1 MLATSISTG
10 ITIRN
15 KSMSSPLTDATNAL
29 STSALHD
36 LTPRQRK
43 ESVLASLPTAGT
55 MLAQAESHGL
65 SPSQAD
71 LVEPIQR
78 INEVLRQYGVEFE
91 LNDTSR
97 VITRI
102 VDRES
107 GDVLRQ
113 IPSEE
118 VLAIAERL
126 EELQGRLISLKV

>member
-1 MLATSISTG
+1 
-10 ITIRN
+10 
-15 KSMSSPLTDATNAL
+15 MSSPLTDATNAL
-29 STSALHD
+29 NTSALHE

-43 ESVLASLPTAGT
+43 ETVLATLPSAGT
-55 MLAQAESHGL
+55 ALAQAKSHGQ
-65 SPSQAD
+65 SPSSAD

-102 VDRES
+102 VDRET

-126 EELQGRLISLKV
+126 EELQGRLINLKV

>member
-1 MLATSISTG
+1 
-10 ITIRN
+10 
-15 KSMSSPLTDATNAL
+15 MSSPLTDATNSL
-29 STSALHD
+29 SASALHD

-55 MLAQAESHGL
+55 MLSQAESHGHT
-65 SPSQAD
+65 PAQAD

-91 LNDTSR
+91 LNEMPSR
-97 VITRI
+97 VVTRI
-102 VDRES
+102 VDRDS

-126 EELQGRLISLKV
+126 DEMQGRLIRLEA

>member
-1 MLATSISTG
+1 
-10 ITIRN
+10 
-15 KSMSSPLTDATNAL
+15 MSSPLTDATNAL
-29 STSALHD
+29 SASALHD

-43 ESVLASLPTAGT
+43 ETVLATLPSAGT
-55 MLAQAESHGL
+55 MLAQATSHGQ

-78 INEVLRQYGVEFE
+78 INEVLRQYGIEFE

-113 IPSEE
+113 IPAEE

-126 EELQGRLISLKV
+126 EELQGNLISLKV

>member
-1 MLATSISTG
+1 
-10 ITIRN
+10 
-15 KSMSSPLTDATNAL
+15 MSSPLTDATNSL
-29 STSALHD
+29 SASALHD

-55 MLAQAESHGL
+55 MLSQAESHGH
-65 SPSQAD
+65 SPAQAD

-91 LNDTSR
+91 LNEMPSR
-97 VITRI
+97 VVTRI
-102 VDRES
+102 VDRET

>member
-1 MLATSISTG
+1 
-10 ITIRN
+10 
-15 KSMSSPLTDATNAL
+15 MSSPLTDATNAL

-43 ESVLASLPTAGT
+43 ESVLASLPSAGS
-55 MLAQAESHGL
+55 MLAQAESHAMA
-65 SPSQAD
+65 PSQAD

-118 VLAIAERL
+118 VLAIADRL
-126 EELQGRLISLKV
+126 DELKGNLISLKA

>member
-1 MLATSISTG
+1 
-10 ITIRN
+10 
-15 KSMSSPLTDATNAL
+15 MSSPLTDATNAL
-29 STSALHD
+29 NTSALHD

-43 ESVLASLPTAGT
+43 ETVLATLPTAGT
-55 MLAQAESHGL
+55 MLDKAASHEQ
-65 SPSQAD
+65 SPTPAD

-102 VDRES
+102 VDRET

-126 EELQGRLISLKV
+126 EELQGNLISLKV

>member
-1 MLATSISTG
+1 
-10 ITIRN
+10 
-15 KSMSSPLTDATNAL
+15 MSSPLTDATNSL
-29 STSALHD
+29 SASALHD

-43 ESVLASLPTAGT
+43 ETVLASLPTAGT
-55 MLAQAESHGL
+55 MLSQAESHGH
-65 SPSQAD
+65 SPAQAD

-91 LNDTSR
+91 LNEMPSR
-97 VITRI
+97 VVTRI
-102 VDRES
+102 VDRET

-126 EELQGRLISLKV
+126 DELQGRLIRLEA

>member
-1 MLATSISTG
+1 
-10 ITIRN
+10 
-15 KSMSSPLTDATNAL
+15 MSSPLTDATNAL
-29 STSALHD
+29 SMSALHD

-43 ESVLASLPTAGT
+43 ETVVASLPTAGS
-55 MLAQAESHGL
+55 MLAQAESHAL
-65 SPSQAD
+65 TPSQAD
-71 LVEPIQR
+71 LVEPVQR

-97 VITRI
+97 VVTRI
-102 VDRES
+102 VDRET

-126 EELQGRLISLKV
+126 EELQGNLISLKV

>member
-1 MLATSISTG
+1 
-10 ITIRN
+10 
-15 KSMSSPLTDATNAL
+15 MSSPLTDATNAL

-43 ESVLASLPTAGT
+43 ESVLASLPSAGS
-55 MLAQAESHGL
+55 MLAQAESHAMA
-65 SPSQAD
+65 PSQAD
-71 LVEPIQR
+71 LVEPVQR

-118 VLAIAERL
+118 VLAIADRL
-126 EELQGRLISLKV
+126 DELKGNLISLKA

>member
-1 MLATSISTG
+1 
-10 ITIRN
+10 
-15 KSMSSPLTDATNAL
+15 MSSPLTDATNAL

-43 ESVLASLPTAGT
+43 ETVLATLPSAGT
-55 MLAQAESHGL
+55 MLAQATSHGQ

-91 LNDTSR
+91 LSDASR

-126 EELQGRLISLKV
+126 EELQGNLISLKV

>member
-1 MLATSISTG
+1 
-10 ITIRN
+10 
-15 KSMSSPLTDATNAL
+15 MSSPLTDATNSL
-29 STSALHD
+29 SASALHD

-55 MLAQAESHGL
+55 MLSQAESHGH
-65 SPSQAD
+65 SPAQAD

-91 LNDTSR
+91 LNEMPSR
-97 VITRI
+97 VVTRI
-102 VDRES
+102 VDRET

-113 IPSEE
+113 IPAEE

-126 EELQGRLISLKV
+126 DELQGRLIRLEA

>member
-1 MLATSISTG
+1 
-10 ITIRN
+10 
-15 KSMSSPLTDATNAL
+15 MSSPLTDATNAL
-29 STSALHD
+29 NTSALHD

-43 ESVLASLPTAGT
+43 ESVLASLPSAGS
-55 MLAQAESHGL
+55 MLAQAESHGM

-113 IPSEE
+113 IPAEE

-126 EELQGRLISLKV
+126 DELRGNLISLQA

>member
-1 MLATSISTG
+1 
-10 ITIRN
+10 
-15 KSMSSPLTDATNAL
+15 MSSPLTDATNAL

-43 ESVLASLPTAGT
+43 EAVLASLPAAGSV
-55 MLAQAESHGL
+55 LAQATSHGQA
-65 SPSQAD
+65 PGQAD

-91 LNDTSR
+91 LNDPSR
-97 VITRI
+97 IITRI
-102 VDRES
+102 VDRET

-126 EELQGRLISLKV
+126 DEFQGSLISLKV

>member
-1 MLATSISTG
+1 
-10 ITIRN
+10 
-15 KSMSSPLTDATNAL
+15 MSSPLTDATNAL

-36 LTPRQRK
+36 LTPRHGK
-43 ESVLASLPTAGT
+43 ENVRAPLPRAGP
-55 MLAQAESHGL
+55 MLSKAESHGM
-65 SPSQAD
+65 SPSQAA

-91 LNDTSR
+91 LNDTTR

-113 IPSEE
+113 IPAEE

-126 EELQGRLISLKV
+126 DELKGSLISLQA

>member
-1 MLATSISTG
+1 
-10 ITIRN
+10 
-15 KSMSSPLTDATNAL
+15 MSSPLTDATHAL
-29 STSALHD
+29 SSSALHD
-36 LTPRQRK
+36 LSPRQRK
-43 ESVLASLPTAGT
+43 ESILASLPTAGT
-55 MLAQAESHGL
+55 MLAQAESHGRA
-65 SPSQAD
+65 PTQAD

-91 LNDTSR
+91 LNDTTTR
-97 VITRI
+97 VVTRI
-102 VDRES
+102 VDRET

>member
-1 MLATSISTG
+1 
-10 ITIRN
+10 
-15 KSMSSPLTDATNAL
+15 MSSPLTDATNSL
-29 STSALHD
+29 SASALHD

-55 MLAQAESHGL
+55 MLSQAESHGH
-65 SPSQAD
+65 SPAQAD

-91 LNDTSR
+91 LNEMPSR
-97 VITRI
+97 VVTRI
-102 VDRES
+102 VDRET

-113 IPSEE
+113 IPAEE

>member
-1 MLATSISTG
+1 
-10 ITIRN
+10 
-15 KSMSSPLTDATNAL
+15 MSSPLTDAASAL
-29 STSALHD
+29 SNSALHD

-43 ESVLASLPTAGT
+43 ETVLASLPTAGS

-65 SPSQAD
+65 APSQAD

-102 VDRES
+102 VDRET

-126 EELQGRLISLKV
+126 DELQGRLINLQA